1 MGEVCH
7 SARAGTRCGRR
18 GFNSGGR
25 ARHANISTIRVV
37 AAPPVRI
44 LAAMNTH
51 TRPAPA
57 RDFRRIARAI
67 EFIAERFQD
76 QPSLEDI
83 FLEITQAA

>member
-1 MGEVCH
+1 M
-7 SARAGTRCGRR
+7 
-18 GFNSGGR
+18 
-25 ARHANISTIRVV
+25 V

-83 FLEITQAA
+83 AAAAGMSEYHFARVFRAWAGISP